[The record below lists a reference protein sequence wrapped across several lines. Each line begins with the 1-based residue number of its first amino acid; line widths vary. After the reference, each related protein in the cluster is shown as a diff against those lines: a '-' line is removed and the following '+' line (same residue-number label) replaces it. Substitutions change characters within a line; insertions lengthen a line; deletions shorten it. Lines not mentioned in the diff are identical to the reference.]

1 MKTTKF
7 EDFPLAG
14 VNIVPLIDV
23 ALVLLIIIMVTSPV
37 LNIPSLNLKLPKAVT
52 TETKERNITITY
64 TKEHQL
70 AINADF
76 VDWNSLVPT
85 LRKMLKPKRDVLVII
100 RADEALTVG
109 EVEMLLE
116 IVTIKAQAKRVAVA
130 TQKKTDG
137 VNYGGS

>member
-37 LNIPSLNLKLPKAVT
+37 LNIPSLLLKLPKAVT

-64 TKEHQL
+64 TKQHQL
-70 AINADF
+70 AINSEL
-76 VDWNSLVPT
+76 VDLNSLVPA
-85 LRKMLKPKRDVLVII
+85 LKKMLKPKRDVLVII
-100 RADEALTVG
+100 RADEGLTVG
-109 EVEMLLE
+109 EVEELLE
-116 IVTIKAQAKRVAVA
+116 IVTIKARAKRVAVA
-130 TQKKTDG
+130 TQQKTDG
-137 VNYGGS
+137 VNYGGH